1 MVKIL
6 NNVYKRQK
14 NFWNGCVFHPTDA
27 VEDPWGKRI
36 LDQMS
41 KDRAINTVR
50 IYTMFEDIVY
60 LDENG
65 ELQYDFRVSDLRLD
79 YLLSKGYNLLLAYAG
94 MPDCIA
100 RDCNNKTS
108 VSKNKT
114 RYKGKM
120 WNTSPPKDVN
130 LWEEICYEY
139 TKHNMERY
147 GIEQV
152 SKWRCH
158 CFNEPDI
165 SQFFM
170 SELSHEMFEERV
182 KEYYAMYES
191 FVKGVRRVS
200 DKIPVGG
207 PALAYRDDFLE
218 VFLKR
223 VKEGKLPMDFIS
235 LHHYGCAPWELNTG
249 KKKLCVDNLL
259 EKHRRKMEII
269 NRCGFGNVSIL
280 IDEWGAASSGF
291 YNREECP
298 MLMFREREE
307 FGAYYARLIHDVVYS
322 DMKIEKMMICL
333 SGQHEMTEDFSGFRN
348 FFTLNFIR
356 KPIYNAYVLAA
367 KLHEEILQV
376 ESSTENLYV
385 IPTRNSEKEYSVLLT
400 YSSENFAEDIPAI
413 EEQLEFE
420 EDLKGKCLT
429 VYCIDKNTTNPYR
442 LYEKLGV
449 DTPNEEQIQM
459 LREEGNL
466 KPVLQ
471 EEYNGQIKLNLTPNC
486 TYLITIGEK
495 L

>member
-1 MVKIL
+1 M
-6 NNVYKRQK
+6 
-14 NFWNGCVFHPTDA
+14 
-27 VEDPWGKRI
+27 
-36 LDQMS
+36 
-41 KDRAINTVR
+41 
-50 IYTMFEDIVY
+50 
-60 LDENG
+60 
-65 ELQYDFRVSDLRLD
+65 
-79 YLLSKGYNLLLAYAG
+79 
-94 MPDCIA
+94 
-100 RDCNNKTS
+100 
-108 VSKNKT
+108 
-114 RYKGKM
+114 
-120 WNTSPPKDVN
+120 
-130 LWEEICYEY
+130 
-139 TKHNMERY
+139 
-147 GIEQV
+147 

-165 SQFFM
+165 SKFFM
-170 SELSHEMFEERV
+170 SELSNEMFEERA

-207 PALAYRDDFLE
+207 PALASRDDFLE
-218 VFLKR
+218 AFLKR

-235 LHHYGCAPWELNTG
+235 LHHYGCAPWELNAG

-280 IDEWGAASSGF
+280 IDEWGAASHGY

-298 MLMFREREE
+298 MLMFRESEE
-307 FGAYYARLIHDVVYS
+307 FAAYYARLIHDVVYS

-356 KPIYNAYVLAA
+356 KPIYNAHILAA
-367 KLHEEILQV
+367 KLHEGLLKE
-376 ESSTENLYV
+376 EHSTENLFV
-385 IPTRNSEKEYSVLLT
+385 VPTKNEKGEYSVLLT
-400 YSSENFAEDIPAI
+400 YASECFEEDIPAI
-413 EEQLEFE
+413 EESVTFE
-420 EDLKGKCLT
+420 EDIKGKQVT
-429 VYCIDKNTTNPYR
+429 VWCIDKNTTNPYR
-442 LYEKLGV
+442 CYQKFGV
-449 DTPNEEQIQM
+449 DTLNDEQIQM